1 VVVVAI
7 IYKRCNTDGI
17 VSGTREMVSGDAREA
32 GGGDSLPAGLG
43 VGKFGVSLPAKSTFA
58 KSADWAAER
67 LAEKR
72 GSTLPPSLI
81 VVNALA
87 CILDACS
94 LLTDIDSTFKIFK
107 EGFEE

>member
-7 IYKRCNTDGI
+7 IYKRCNTFGI
-17 VSGTREMVSGDAREA
+17 VSGTREMVSGDAREG

-72 GSTLPPSLI
+72 GATLPPSLI
-81 VVNALA
+81 VV
-87 CILDACS
+87 CS
-94 LLTDIDSTFKIFK
+94 GLYA
-107 EGFEE
+107 